1 LFTRWELVALFKIFF
16 DPNIFFCQIAHFM
29 ISSKLKTADFIFF
42 SVVWHSGIFP
52 FQNLRAWA
60 HQAFAPFVNLK
71 V

>member
-1 LFTRWELVALFKIFF
+1 
-16 DPNIFFCQIAHFM
+16 M